1 MFADDTSIFSVINDS
16 TVSCDNL
23 NSDLLKIN
31 NWAYQW
37 KMSFNPDPNKQA
49 AEVIFSHKVEHH
61 LHQPIYFNNVP
72 VVSQPFTKHLGMIL
86 DSKLNFNQHLSEKI
100 CKANKGIGLLKRL
113 RHKLCRKH
121 LITIYKSHIRPHL
134 DYGDIIYDQPHID
147 SFINK
152 VESVQYNAALAITG
166 AIKGTSKERIYREL
180 GFESLADRRW
190 FRRMCTFW
198 KIVKGISPT
207 YLQNYLP
214 VIQYSRNPTR
224 QNLFSAIPSK
234 TDYFGNSFFP
244 YSVNQWNNL
253 DPVIRNTVKISMFKK
268 PSQAYVYNVNDYV
281 GLKLLTRLRLNLSH
295 LYEHKFR
302 HNFQDTVNPLC
313 SCSLESESTTHFL
326 LPCPFYSNQRI
337 ALFVS
342 IRDIDMTISN
352 LSEDNLVNTLLY
364 GNNEFYSSE
373 TNTRILNCT
382 ICYLKSSERFEAK
395 LF

>member
-1 MFADDTSIFSVINDS
+1 MGRYV
-16 TVSCDNL
+16 
-23 NSDLLKIN
+23 
-31 NWAYQW
+31 
-37 KMSFNPDPNKQA
+37 KQ
-49 AEVIFSHKVEHH
+49 
-61 LHQPIYFNNVP
+61 
-72 VVSQPFTKHLGMIL
+72 
-86 DSKLNFNQHLSEKI
+86 
-100 CKANKGIGLLKRL
+100 KGIGLLKRL

-214 VIQYSRNPTR
+214 VIQHSRNPTR

-234 TDYFGNSFFP
+234 TDYFGNYFFP

-253 DPVIRNTVKISMFKK
+253 DPAIRSIDKISMFKK
-268 PSQAYVYNVNDYV
+268 SLLKFIRPSQTYVYNVNDYV

-326 LPCPFYSNQRI
+326 LHCPFYNNQRI
-337 ALFVS
+337 ALFES
-342 IRDIDMTISN
+342 IRDIDESISN
-352 LSEDNLVNTLLY
+352 LSEDNLANTLLY
-364 GNNEFYSSE
+364 GNNELYSSE